1 MSAESMSS
9 RSEQIL
15 ALEALV
21 KECASLFR
29 ELSSTESRGYVLGEM
44 QSLISKMQEEVA
56 IQTREEDAVAAAG
69 AKRHWGGGRP
79 ARALHEAIAEKAD
92 SKALDVT
99 KKASQWSR
107 KYSFARTALIQ
118 LERVGSNKKSI
129 SEHGA
134 GHCILKTLLQAHILK
149 MQCVPALAA
158 ILHTWYAYR
167 TLVTWFR
174 NSGRSG
180 AVPVHLI
187 RFASPQ
193 LQGLSKM
200 TNVLRGSGQKTLLES
215 FLDVRSHDAFKLGPQ
230 PWRHRGR
237 DTLKLDE
244 SIAAGERI
252 LGPRSELQFDA
263 FMRKVFDTVWCNKR
277 VSTVSAIRAMIIT
290 TASRCEERS
299 AWWASGLSSFAD
311 LAGLLEQYVAEKE
324 KFRADAV
331 AAASGASRGQPPP
344 KKPRF
349 GTLGDVVSTSFSFSS
364 GVAAVVESWAFVE
377 HLSSLESSVS
387 WEQLYVLFKEY
398 GCKYSGSAFV
408 ASHTLENLVLMN
420 HMHRR
425 LPINLID
432 ADKYFLV
439 GLGPNTADFEKSFLA
454 DEGTLEQVGR
464 AVMDLKVR
472 AVLELPGCVL
482 EYDAPSFGITMSNVQ
497 DDVCMLKKHLD
508 YFCFAYLAPKNK
520 YEPKCAS

>member
-1 MSAESMSS
+1 MGLPCFGKEKLSAADPRVPGPCCRASVASVS
-9 RSEQIL
+9 GLTRCARYFGLQ
-15 ALEALV
+15 V
-21 KECASLFR
+21 KEPTVDLTNPPLQIGNPQKGIPLNGCG
-29 ELSSTESRGYVLGEM
+29 LSSTESRGCILGEM
-44 QSLISKMQEEVA
+44 QSLINL
-56 IQTREEDAVAAAG
+56 EDA
-69 AKRHWGGGRP
+69 GGD
-79 ARALHEAIAEKAD
+79 KN
-92 SKALDVT
+92 
-99 KKASQWSR
+99 ASQWSR
-107 KYSFARTALIQ
+107 KYSFARAALIQ

-331 AAASGASRGQPPP
+331 AATSGASRGQPPP

-349 GTLGDVVSTSFSFSS
+349 GTVGDVVSTSFSFSS

-377 HLSSLESSVS
+377 HLSSFESSVS
-387 WEQLYVLFKEY
+387 WEELYVLFQEY

-408 ASHTLENLVLMN
+408 TSHTLENLILMN

-439 GLGPNTADFEKSFLA
+439 GLGPNTADF
-454 DEGTLEQVGR
+454 
-464 AVMDLKVR
+464 
-472 AVLELPGCVL
+472 
-482 EYDAPSFGITMSNVQ
+482 
-497 DDVCMLKKHLD
+497 
-508 YFCFAYLAPKNK
+508 
-520 YEPKCAS
+520 